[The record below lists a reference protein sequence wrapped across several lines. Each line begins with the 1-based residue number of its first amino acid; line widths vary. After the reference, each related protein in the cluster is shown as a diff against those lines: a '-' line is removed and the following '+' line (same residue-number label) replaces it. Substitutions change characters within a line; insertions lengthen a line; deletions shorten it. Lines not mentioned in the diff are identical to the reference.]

1 MAKEHSVYEL
11 NRIQQYIMQMRPV
24 LKKEALFSD
33 GTKDYRNPTEPEVG
47 EKVTI
52 RFRTG
57 RNNVDIVWLCTD
69 CEHYKMKKTES
80 DCEFDYYAVEMTM
93 GEEPFYYYFE
103 VASGL
108 LHVFFDRYG
117 VSKERRDA
125 FMIAIWFFT
134 LFALVTVFLFYA
146 QELVQKLRKKDTH
159 KKWYLCGVMAAV
171 FGVAEMLHQSSHG
184 EWFRDYLL
192 YIGIPLFLF
201 LPLFVLL
208 WGKGKKR
215 HEG

>member
-1 MAKEHSVYEL
+1 MAKEYSVYEL

-33 GTKDYRNPTEPEVG
+33 GTKDYRDPTEPEAG

-57 RNNVDIVWLCTD
+57 KNNVDIVWLCTD

-80 DCEFDYYAVEMTM
+80 DREFDYYAVELTM

-117 VSKERRDA
+117 VSKERRDLPVLHHSGI
-125 FMIAIWFFT
+125 FHT
-134 LFALVTVFLFYA
+134 GVVKGSRHVPDPCGSFL
-146 QELVQKLRKKDTH
+146 Q
-159 KKWYLCGVMAAV
+159 W
-171 FGVAEMLHQSSHG
+171 
-184 EWFRDYLL
+184 
-192 YIGIPLFLF
+192 
-201 LPLFVLL
+201 
-208 WGKGKKR
+208 
-215 HEG
+215 